1 MRAALLAAA
10 VLLAAGCARKGAG
23 DPSAEEARPV
33 TLEGYAADARAG
45 AVLQTDEGDTIY
57 VAGLAAWPGDL
68 VGRRVEVT
76 GKLSR
81 KKLIPDP
88 EVNEDGEHTAG
99 AYGLQEVL
107 EGARWKLAA
116 K

>member
-1 MRAALLAAA
+1 MLSWAVVFLVVAIIAGLLGFTGIAGTAANIAWILF
-10 VLLAAGCARKGAG
+10 VIGAR
-23 DPSAEEARPV
+23 V
-33 TLEGYAADARAG
+33 YAG
-45 AVLQTDEGDTIY
+45 AVLQTDEGDTVY

-76 GKLSR
+76 GKLAR

-99 AYGLQEVL
+99 AYGLQDVL
-107 EGARWKLAA
+107 EGARWKLSR